1 MWIILKEEKFSL
13 RLLLS
18 ICLIFCQFQSGV
30 AHKSVAYKKSMYHIK
45 IYRITQL
52 RYRITKLSYR
62 ITKLNYCITKL
73 NFSLTKL
80 NYGITK
86 LSHRKT
92 KLRFPITRLRY
103 RITKLIY
110 GITELSYGI
119 TKLRCPIMLHMNW
132 TEKYKSILA
141 FHKMHI
147 CIRILLWLG
156 KLP

>member
-30 AHKSVAYKKSMYHIK
+30 AHKSLAYKKSMYHIK

-103 RITKLIY
+103 RITKL
-110 GITELSYGI
+110 SYGI
-119 TKLRCPIMLHMNW
+119 TKLRCPIMLYMNW

-141 FHKMHI
+141 FHKMCI
-147 CIRILLWLG
+147 CIRIWLWLE
-156 KLP
+156 KLL